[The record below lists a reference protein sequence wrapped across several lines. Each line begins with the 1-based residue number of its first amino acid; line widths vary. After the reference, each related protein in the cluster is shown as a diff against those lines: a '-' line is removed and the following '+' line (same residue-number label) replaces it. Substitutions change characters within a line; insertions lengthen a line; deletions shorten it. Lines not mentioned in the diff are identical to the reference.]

1 MKNSSLIS
9 KILMAAVT
17 LGILT
22 YFGVQ
27 IYHYAN
33 DPMVTTMAYT
43 YQVENTV
50 EISGSMVRQ
59 EQVLEGDGGGLMQ
72 LRRSEGERV
81 SSGGAVATVYADQ
94 ASLDRQNEI
103 ETLHNRIDQLEYAQ
117 ESMLGAEVTLKL
129 DSQISKALLDY
140 RSAAAAGRMDTA
152 ENHGQELRA
161 LVDKVAEIGVEP
173 DKNQPMFICHAN
185 CPDSVAYV
193 KELLKERFG
202 VTDVRADFI
211 GPVIGAHTGCGTLGL
226 FFVGTER

>member
-161 LVDKVAEIGVEP
+161 LV
-173 DKNQPMFICHAN
+173 
-185 CPDSVAYV
+185 
-193 KELLKERFG
+193 LKRDY
-202 VTDVRADFI
+202 TYS
-211 GPVIGAHTGCGTLGL
+211 
-226 FFVGTER
+226 GTEDLSGQLQELRDQLKSLRSQAANSVKTIR

>member
-103 ETLHNRIDQLEYAQ
+103 ETLNNRIDQLEYAQ

-161 LVDKVAEIGVEP
+161 LVLKRDYLLRHGGSQRTASGAAGSVEKPEIPGGQLRENHP
-173 DKNQPMFICHAN
+173 LAPF
-185 CPDSVAYV
+185 
-193 KELLKERFG
+193 R
-202 VTDVRADFI
+202 
-211 GPVIGAHTGCGTLGL
+211 PVFRRGGRL
-226 FFVGTER
+226 

>member
-103 ETLHNRIDQLEYAQ
+103 ETLNNRR
-117 ESMLGAEVTLKL
+117 SPKRCWTT
-129 DSQISKALLDY
+129 ALPQPPDGWTRRRITG
-140 RSAAAAGRMDTA
+140 RSCGRW
-152 ENHGQELRA
+152 
-161 LVDKVAEIGVEP
+161 
-173 DKNQPMFICHAN
+173 C
-185 CPDSVAYV
+185 
-193 KELLKERFG
+193 
-202 VTDVRADFI
+202 
-211 GPVIGAHTGCGTLGL
+211 
-226 FFVGTER
+226 